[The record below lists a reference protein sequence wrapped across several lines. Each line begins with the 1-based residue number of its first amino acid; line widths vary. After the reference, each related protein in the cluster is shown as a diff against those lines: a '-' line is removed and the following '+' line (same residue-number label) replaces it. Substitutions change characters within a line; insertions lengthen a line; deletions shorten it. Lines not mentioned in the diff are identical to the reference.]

1 MGSFKVKI
9 IFSMSLC
16 FLKKLNVDWYID
28 FAAAHM
34 TNARNIYRIEVK
46 LKQRQIKIVSAQLH
60 DIKGKDDC
68 LIMYIGT
75 DNEFKYIKV

>member
-1 MGSFKVKI
+1 
-9 IFSMSLC
+9 
-16 FLKKLNVDWYID
+16 
-28 FAAAHM
+28 M
-34 TNARNIYRIEVK
+34 TNERNIYRIDVK
-46 LKQRQIKIVSAQLH
+46 LKQSQIKIVSAQLH